1 MATLVLAFGTAAQA
15 DMITHGGTTINM
27 DFVTVGNA
35 GNAADAHGAGYGAV
49 GYNYRIGK
57 YEVTAEQWAKV
68 LAADSKVGNPGSWSG
83 KQPTA
88 GTSWYEAAQFCNWLT
103 TGDVNSGVYNT
114 STWAIMD
121 RQTAGATY
129 GTAYFIPTENE
140 WYKAAYYDPNKS
152 GAGVGGYW
160 DYPTR
165 HDSPNA
171 PDGIDFAGD
180 IAFDAVFWDG
190 YDQNGPNSVDNAG
203 VLSAYGTMG
212 QGGNVWEW
220 NEAEIGSSRGLRGGF
235 WGWFGGSY
243 DLLASTRI
251 GTSPSYEGYNF
262 GFRVASVPEPASI
275 TLMLCGGLAGL
286 YWWKRR
292 K

>member
-88 GTSWYEAAQFCNWLT
+88 GTSWYEAARFCNWLT
-103 TGDVNSGVYNT
+103 TGNANSGVYNT
-114 STWAIMD
+114 GTWAIMD
-121 RQTAGATY
+121 HQTAGATY

-140 WYKAAYYDPNKS
+140 WYKAAYYDPNKG
-152 GAGVGGYW
+152 GAGIGGYW

-165 HDSPNA
+165 HDYPNA
-171 PDGIDFAGD
+171 PDGIDSAGD

-190 YDQNGPNSVDNAG
+190 YDQGGPNSVDNAG

-220 NEAEIGSSRGLRGGF
+220 NEAVIVGSLRGLRGGV
-235 WGWFGGSY
+235 WDDYSSR
-243 DLLASTRI
+243 LLASDRDIHYPTT
-251 GTSPSYEGYNF
+251 GVDDF